1 MGHHQVGVSWVPLR
15 PHGAV
20 ASGNCWRQARR
31 TRQRRQDAHKH
42 EGYGRNDH
50 AGCTREASKVRHGWH
65 ANARGTS
72 DRVVGVGRWWRDI
85 CHTHTRAELA
95 ASPCWYTTGSA
106 SIPGPDTLFTVN
118 TMLPKKVMVLPPAQ
132 AGTVGR
138 EEGGDTRRH
147 VSERASTNATTDPR
161 RTLPHTA
168 TPRGADTRHAPPRTR
183 HHSCTARTPAVN
195 P

>member
-138 EEGGDTRRH
+138 GKGVAHDGT
-147 VSERASTNATTDPR
+147 SANAR
-161 RTLPHTA
+161 Q
-168 TPRGADTRHAPPRTR
+168 RTR
-183 HHSCTARTPAVN
+183 PQIHAARCPTQPHHGARTRDMRHHAHGTTLAPRARRQ
-195 P
+195 